1 VEDKMVGLLSP
12 YRVLDLTDEK
22 GIFCGKLLAD
32 LGADVIKVEKPG
44 GDPVRNLGP
53 FYHDEPD
60 PEKSLFWFA
69 FNTNKRGITLDIES
83 ADGKAIFKK
92 LVKTADFV
100 LESFPPGYMEKL
112 GLGYKALEKINK
124 GVIMVSVTPFGQTGP
139 HSQYKDPGIVTWAM
153 CGFMNSRGD
162 VDRPPVQISHHA
174 QTFVAGGI
182 EGGVGAMLA
191 LFDRWKTGEGQ
202 HVDVSIQEAGGRGS
216 PPFGW
221 VLGKASGRS
230 DLRILGSAGLRTTY
244 LWKCKDGLMMWFFA
258 AGSQGDRRSRPLVQW
273 MEEEGAADEFLKN
286 IDWDHLDLAAA
297 GQEFVNKMSEQ
308 TARFFMSKTK
318 KELFEGAVKRR
329 ILLYPVSTSEDIV
342 NSPQLAARGFFKQVD
357 HPELNTSITYPGPFA
372 NVIGQPLKIARRAPL
387 IGEHNKEIYEKE
399 FGFTPEQL
407 VELKQA
413 GII

>member
-1 VEDKMVGLLSP
+1 MEGLLSP

-32 LGADVIKVEKPG
+32 MGADVIKVEKPG

-69 FNTNKRGITLDIES
+69 FNTNKRGITLDIETK
-83 ADGKAIFKK
+83 DGQEVFKR

-100 LESFPPGYMEKL
+100 LESFPPGYMNKL
-112 GLGYKALEKINK
+112 GLGYEALEKINK

-139 HSQYKDPGIVTWAM
+139 HANYKDPGIVTWAM

-162 VDRPPVQISHHA
+162 FDRVPIQISHHA

-202 HVDVSIQEAGGRGS
+202 HVDVSIQESGGRGA

-221 VLGKASGRS
+221 VMAKTKGRGE
-230 DLRILGSAGLRTTY
+230 LRIIGGAGLRTTY
-244 LWKCKDGLMMWFFA
+244 LWHAKDGLVMWFFT
-258 AGSQGDRRSRPLVQW
+258 AGGGGGRFSSPMVDW
-273 MEEEGAADEFLKN
+273 MKEEGAADDFLKSVE
-286 IDWDHLDLAAA
+286 WDKLDLRQA
-297 GQEFVNKMSEQ
+297 GQEFVDKISEPI
-308 TARFFMSKTK
+308 ANFLRSKTK
-318 KELFEGAVKRR
+318 AELFAGAVKRR
-329 ILLYPVSTSEDIV
+329 LLLYPVSTSEDIV
-342 NSPQLAARGFFKQVD
+342 NSPQLAARNFFRQVE
-357 HPELNTSITYPGPFA
+357 HPELGTAITYPGPFA
-372 NVIGQPLKIARRAPL
+372 NVIGQPLGINRRAPL
-387 IGEHNKEIYEKE
+387 IGEHNREVYEKE
-399 FGFTPEQL
+399 LGITAAEL
-407 VELKQA
+407 VSLKQA
-413 GII
+413 GVI

>member
-1 VEDKMVGLLSP
+1 MDGLLGP
-12 YRVLDLTDEK
+12 YRVLDLADEK

-60 PEKSLFWFA
+60 PEKSLFWWA
-69 FNTNKRGITLDIES
+69 FNTNKRGITLNIES
-83 ADGKAIFKK
+83 ADGQAIFKR

-100 LESFPPGYMEKL
+100 VESFQPGYMNKL
-112 GLGYKALEKINK
+112 GLGYRALEKINK

-139 HSQYKDPGIVTWAM
+139 HSQYKDTGIVTWAM

-162 VDRPPVQISHHA
+162 IDRPPVQISHHA

-191 LFDRWKTGEGQ
+191 LFDRWKTREGQ

-244 LWKCKDGLMMWFFA
+244 LWKCKDRPDDVVLRGGFSGRPAQQA
-258 AGSQGDRRSRPLVQW
+258 AGAVDGGRRRC
-273 MEEEGAADEFLKN
+273 
-286 IDWDHLDLAAA
+286 
-297 GQEFVNKMSEQ
+297 
-308 TARFFMSKTK
+308 
-318 KELFEGAVKRR
+318 
-329 ILLYPVSTSEDIV
+329 
-342 NSPQLAARGFFKQVD
+342 
-357 HPELNTSITYPGPFA
+357 
-372 NVIGQPLKIARRAPL
+372 
-387 IGEHNKEIYEKE
+387 
-399 FGFTPEQL
+399 
-407 VELKQA
+407 
-413 GII
+413 